1 MPLHL
6 CSKFSTNSV
15 NKIKDT
21 SLNMDMKV
29 LDKNT
34 NNTEKM
40 IMYYAQVGFI
50 LERLTF
56 KSQSAQCGTFIR
68 IMTKGT

>member
-6 CSKFSTNSV
+6 CSNFSTNFV
-15 NKIKDT
+15 NKIKGT
-21 SLNMDMKV
+21 SLNVDMKV
-29 LDKNT
+29 LDKST

-40 IMYYAQVGFI
+40 IMYYAQAGFI

-56 KSQSAQCGTFIR
+56 KNQSTQCGTFIR

>member
-15 NKIKDT
+15 NKIKGT

-50 LERLTF
+50 LERLTL
-56 KSQSAQCGTFIR
+56 KNQSAQCGTFIR

>member
-15 NKIKDT
+15 NKIKGT

-34 NNTEKM
+34 NYTEKM